1 MSTRRTIRVSEII
14 RKELANLIARTRTL
28 EGQIIT
34 ISSVETAPDMRNAFI
49 YVSVL
54 ETEVPREKTM
64 AELVKHRRQW
74 QRELGQH
81 LQSKFTPALQ
91 FRFDDSIER
100 GDRVMEILTDL
111 NLPIGDKLSPLPPV
125 LTEEEEHEARGDE
138 PHQPKP

>member
-49 YVSVL
+49 YFSVL
-54 ETEVPREKTM
+54 ETEMPREKT
-64 AELVKHRRQW
+64 LGILLKHRREW

-111 NLPIGDKLSPLPPV
+111 KLPIGDKVPPV
-125 LTEEEEHEARGDE
+125 LTEEEEHEAQGDE
-138 PHQPKP
+138 PGEPRP

>member
-49 YVSVL
+49 YISVL

-64 AELVKHRRQW
+64 AELLKHRREW

-91 FRFDDSIER
+91 FRFDESIER

-111 NLPIGDKLSPLPPV
+111 KLPIGEKLPPPV
-125 LTEEEEHEARGDE
+125 LTDEEEHEARGDE
-138 PHQPKP
+138 PDEPRP